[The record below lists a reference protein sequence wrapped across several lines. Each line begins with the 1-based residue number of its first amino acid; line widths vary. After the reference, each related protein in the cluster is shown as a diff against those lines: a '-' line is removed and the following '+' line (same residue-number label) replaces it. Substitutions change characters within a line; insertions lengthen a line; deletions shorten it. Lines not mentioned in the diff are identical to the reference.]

1 MFETI
6 NTTRNRFILL
16 IIVNILIYTNYL
28 IFILSFLL
36 FSSFEIWNK
45 QKNHKIE
52 TYLIRAIPINY
63 YFFNF
68 FNTFSNNPKSSIFW
82 DMQNF
87 LHYIKCN
94 SDKVKY
100 NYRFLDE
107 ILVCPETIGY
117 GPLTEYLNFGNLNI
131 WNTTLISAII
141 FFIISISFIF
151 LSEDNLL
158 LKTAILISPGFHFL
172 FFSLNSDIYVLLFI
186 VLLISKNFKINY
198 LLELFL
204 ITFITLIKSY
214 TVFLFIGLITKS
226 LLYKE
231 PKKAFVSTVFMV
243 FNTAILFLHYFLNSS
258 LLPEPISFTR
268 TFGVIHDYKILTQYI
283 GFDEALIIIFM
294 LVGFLI
300 LFRSKLEN
308 IHTIL
313 NTSEIETINKL
324 IVIIFFCFFINMYQ
338 NWGYKFIFNS
348 IVIFLIY
355 KISNNNFFQFY
366 LILLNIVSTTYYS
379 IGWGFEESILNL
391 AILALSKFSFY
402 LYLILS
408 IVIFQKL
415 FITLKNVRY

>member
-1 MFETI
+1 M
-6 NTTRNRFILL
+6 
-16 IIVNILIYTNYL
+16 
-28 IFILSFLL
+28 LSFLI
-36 FSSFEIWNK
+36 FSVLEVWNK
-45 QKNHKIE
+45 QKNHKVE
-52 TYLIRAIPINY
+52 AYLIRAIPINY
-63 YFFNF
+63 YFFYF
-68 FNTFSNNPKSSIFW
+68 FSTFSINPKSSIFW

-94 SDKVKY
+94 SYKVKY

-117 GPLTEYLNFGNLNI
+117 GPLTEFLNFGNLNI

-141 FFIISISFIF
+141 FFIISIFFIF
-151 LSEDNLL
+151 LSKDNLL

-231 PKKAFVSTVFMV
+231 YKKAVVETAFMI
-243 FNTAILFLHYFLNSS
+243 FNIVILFAHYFLNSS

-268 TFGVIHDYKILTQYI
+268 TFGVIHDYKIVTQYI
-283 GFDEALIIIFM
+283 GFDEALVIIF
-294 LVGFLI
+294 LLIGFLI
-300 LFRSKLEN
+300 LFRNKLYSF
-308 IHTIL
+308 HKIL
-313 NTSEIETINKL
+313 NTSKTEIINKL
-324 IVIIFFCFFINMYQ
+324 IVLMPFCFFINLYQ

-355 KISNNNFFQFY
+355 KISNNNFFRFY
-366 LILLNIVSTTYYS
+366 LILLNIVSITYYS

-408 IVIFQKL
+408 IIIFQKL